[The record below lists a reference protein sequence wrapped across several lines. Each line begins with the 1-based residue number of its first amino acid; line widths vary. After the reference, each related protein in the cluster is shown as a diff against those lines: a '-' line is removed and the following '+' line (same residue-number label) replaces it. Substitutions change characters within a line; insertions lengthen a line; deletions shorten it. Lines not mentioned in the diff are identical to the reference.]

1 MMVLR
6 RKVGEAIRINDD
18 IRIVIHEIQHGR
30 IVRFGIEAPE
40 HVAVHRLEVYEEI
53 QKENQSA
60 VAGNALA
67 WLKQGGNNDC
77 D

>member
-18 IRIVIHEIQHGR
+18 IRLIIHEIQDGH

-40 HVAVHRLEVYEEI
+40 DVAVHRLEVYAQI
-53 QKENQSA
+53 QKENQAA
-60 VAGNALA
+60 VAGDTLA
-67 WLKQGGNNDC
+67 WLKQGGSHD
-77 D
+77 DS